1 MLECSYNGQSMRT
14 VVAPLHA
21 SVSSY
26 KILSKDLGTLGHKY
40 KMRVQEFF

>member
-1 MLECSYNGQSMRT
+1 M
-14 VVAPLHA
+14 APLHA

-40 KMRVQEFF
+40 KMRVQEFFLIIIGKMVI